1 MFWQGGNKECYNK
14 IEKKNTKKVKSMT
27 SAGDRVLLVENDP
40 EISDLIARQVLTSV
54 GYHVDVV
61 VDSSSAIKQ
70 ALLTPPDL
78 IIADLNLPGL
88 SAKDLLVAL
97 ASQGISTPLMVI
109 ASKGQEQDIIQAFRL
124 GAADYL
130 LWPARDAEVLSA
142 VERVLSRV
150 HEVRDRQRLD
160 MKLSETNHELQRKVR
175 ELTAIINIGK
185 AVVSITDQ
193 RYLFQKIVD
202 GAAQVADANIAW
214 LLVRDDENKSFLLT
228 AQRGLPEVWA
238 KRINMPLDDGISGL
252 VALSGETLSIS
263 GEPLLK
269 FRVANLGRSACAI
282 PIKVQKEVIGM
293 LVVVRKESRPF
304 EKMEQ
309 TLLEAVA
316 DYASIS
322 LVNARLF
329 RALNSSV
336 QAAKEGERRQNA
348 LLEAVRSS
356 ITEELQAAL
365 YPIELL
371 LTEKPGHLSEAQRQA
386 LQTARAALQRLG
398 RAAERTTPPVP
409 IALKKK

>member
-1 MFWQGGNKECYNK
+1 MAS
-14 IEKKNTKKVKSMT
+14 T
-27 SAGDRVLLVENDP
+27 GDRVLLVENDP
-40 EISDLIARQVLTSV
+40 DISDLIARQVLTSV
-54 GYHVDVV
+54 GYHVDAVA
-61 VDSSSAIKQ
+61 DSSAAIKQ

-97 ASQGISTPLMVI
+97 SSQGINTPLMVI
-109 ASKGQEQDIIQAFRL
+109 AQKGQEQDIIQAFRL

-150 HEVRDRQRLD
+150 HAVRDRQRLD
-160 MKLSETNHELQRKVR
+160 LKLSEVNHELQQKVR
-175 ELTAIINIGK
+175 ELSAIINIGK

-193 RYLFQKIVD
+193 RFLFQKIVD
-202 GAAQVADANIAW
+202 GAAQVADANIVW
-214 LLVRDDENKSFLLT
+214 LLVRDDESKAFVLT

-238 KRINMPLDDGISGL
+238 KKINMPLDDGISGL

-269 FRVANLGRSACAI
+269 FRVANLGRSACAV

-293 LVVVRKESRPF
+293 LVVVRKDSRPF

-329 RALNSSV
+329 RALNRSV
-336 QAAKEGERRQNA
+336 QVAKEGEKRQNA
-348 LLEAVRSS
+348 LLESIRSS
-356 ITEELQAAL
+356 IAEELQSAT
-365 YPIELL
+365 YPIDLL
-371 LTEKPGHLSEAQRQA
+371 LKDKNSSLSDLQRQA
-386 LQTARAALQRLG
+386 LQTARAALQRLA
-398 RAAERTTPPVP
+398 RAAEKTTPPVS

>member
-1 MFWQGGNKECYNK
+1 M
-14 IEKKNTKKVKSMT
+14 S
-27 SAGDRVLLVENDP
+27 SAGDHILLVENDP
-40 EISDLIARQVLTSV
+40 EISDLIARQVLTSM
-54 GYHVDVV
+54 GYYVDVAI
-61 VDSSSAIKQ
+61 DSSSAIKQ

-97 ASQGISTPLMVI
+97 ASQGITTPLMVI
-109 ASKGQEQDIIQAFRL
+109 ANKGQEQDIIQAFRL

-130 LWPARDAEVLSA
+130 LWPARDAEVLAA
-142 VERVLSRV
+142 VERVLGRV

-193 RYLFQKIVD
+193 RFLFQKIVD
-202 GAAQVADANIAW
+202 GAAQVANANFAW
-214 LLVRDDENKSFLLT
+214 LLVRDEESKSFILT

-238 KRINMPLDDGISGL
+238 KKLNLPLDDGVSGL

-263 GEPLLK
+263 GEVLLK
-269 FRVANLGRSACAI
+269 FRVANLGRSACAV

-293 LVVVRKESRPF
+293 LVVVRKDARPF

-309 TLLEAVA
+309 ILLEAVA

-329 RALNSSV
+329 RAVNSSV
-336 QAAKEGERRQNA
+336 RASKEGEKQQNA
-348 LLEAVRSS
+348 LLESLRSA
-356 ITEELQAAL
+356 ITEELQAAT
-365 YPIELL
+365 YPIEVL
-371 LTEKPGHLSEAQRQA
+371 LTEKTGRLSESQRQA
-386 LQTARAALQRLG
+386 LQTARAALQRMA

-409 IALKKK
+409 IRLKKK

>member
-1 MFWQGGNKECYNK
+1 MAS
-14 IEKKNTKKVKSMT
+14 T
-27 SAGDRVLLVENDP
+27 GDRILLVENDP
-40 EISDLIARQVLTSV
+40 EISDLIARQALTSV
-54 GYHVDVV
+54 GYYVDVV
-61 VDSSSAIKQ
+61 ADSSSAIKQ

-97 ASQGISTPLMVI
+97 SSQGVNTPLLVI
-109 ASKGQEQDIIQAFRL
+109 ANKGQEHDIIQAFRL

-130 LWPARDAEVLSA
+130 LWPARDAEVLSV
-142 VERVLSRV
+142 VERVLGRV

-160 MKLSETNHELQRKVR
+160 LKLSEMNHELQRKVR

-185 AVVSITDQ
+185 AVISITDP
-193 RYLFQKIVD
+193 RFLFKKIVD

-214 LLVRDDENKSFLLT
+214 LLVRDDESKSFLLT

-238 KRINMPLDDGISGL
+238 KKINMRLEDGISGL

-269 FRVANLGRSACAI
+269 FRVANLGRSACAA
-282 PIKVQKEVIGM
+282 PIKIQKEVIGM
-293 LVVVRKESRPF
+293 LVVVRKDSRPF

-329 RALNSSV
+329 RALNSSA
-336 QAAKEGERRQNA
+336 QASKEVEKRQNA
-348 LLEAVRSS
+348 VLESVRSS
-356 ITEELQAAL
+356 ITEELQSAS
-365 YPIELL
+365 YPIDLL
-371 LTEKPGHLSEAQRQA
+371 LTEKTGNLTEPQRQA
-386 LQTARAALQRLG
+386 LQTARAALQRLA
-398 RAAERTTPPVP
+398 RAAEKTTPPVP
-409 IALKKK
+409 ITLKKK